1 MELKDKADLLVD
13 LIRNQ
18 MEDLNKQVK
27 ITLNQ
32 TAQHVMEHKI
42 VSKKS
47 VTNEVGA
54 GGNFVRI

>member
-32 TAQHVMEHKI
+32 TA
-42 VSKKS
+42 
-47 VTNEVGA
+47 
-54 GGNFVRI
+54 